1 MLKLSKCFM
10 LMVFTVIILIL
21 PSCTEDEEEERITIK
36 FSFDEDL
43 EGWNIGTSGKSLDGV
58 LWIDYCGQP
67 PGAVKLDGSDSGNP
81 DKQPNSW
88 IYKEIKLPEK
98 VTTLNFITSAHNREG
113 ANAELRVRLI
123 DESQTSNI
131 LIDWELA
138 NPGVEGEC
146 IWIEKDVEIYQ
157 FAGQTITLF
166 FEQGDNDIGMH
177 EQRYID
183 NILIE

>member
-1 MLKLSKCFM
+1 MHKLSKCLM
-10 LMVFTVIILIL
+10 LMVLIVFILII
-21 PSCTEDEEEERITIK
+21 PSCNEDKEEQRITIK
-36 FSFDEDL
+36 FSFDENL

-58 LWIDYCGQP
+58 LWVDYCGQP
-67 PGAVKLDGSDSGNP
+67 PGAVKLDGSDFGNS

-88 IYKEIKLPEK
+88 IYKEINLPEE
-98 VTTLNFITSAHNREG
+98 VTTLKFITSAHNREG
-113 ANAELRVRLI
+113 ANAELRVRLV

-138 NPGVEGEC
+138 NPGVEGEF
-146 IWIEKDVEIYQ
+146 IWIEKEVEIYQ

-166 FEQGDNDIGMH
+166 FEQGDNDIGVH